1 VPGIHDF
8 PAAAHVD
15 GTGRVV
21 LDRENIEPIDGWAVI
36 VFGKTNPN
44 MIFTSEAMALTA
56 AVWGRVRNPEI
67 ARVVVRG
74 TEVERLVLKRKAG

>member
-1 VPGIHDF
+1 MGSYM
-8 PAAAHVD
+8 
-15 GTGRVV
+15 
-21 LDRENIEPIDGWAVI
+21 
-36 VFGKTNPN
+36 FGKTNPN

-74 TEVERLVLKRKAG
+74 TEVERLVPKRKAG